1 MLRNATRT
9 FWWIGG
15 VGCWLGLLA
24 GCQGNTNLAKE
35 ENAAAAP
42 NGQAA
47 GSPTTGPP
55 YTGYHRYQ
63 GTVGG
68 QPVTMMLTIGP
79 DQYDSTKTV
88 CAGTYYYGTARRGL
102 LNLINAGAS
111 YQPRQ
116 PLELDES
123 DARKVTG
130 TWRATQPAGPLL
142 AGTWTSPTGQQM
154 PFALRETY
162 QDAQGRQLA
171 VRYEIVEETTF
182 GPMCQ
187 PDREDATDGA
197 PADEADS
204 AAADEEPSEYEQQQR
219 RPSELYR
226 DYLHLLGPDTLRPAL
241 RALQCPVPQKRRKA
255 DRAYAAGDGSCG
267 ENSESIAVTFN
278 DFGLLSVNEPSYVYS
293 YGAAHFNHSAGS
305 RIFDLRTGDYV
316 GLEDLLRPG
325 AEVKFQRLL
334 TRHLLRDPH
343 TDGDATV
350 REGTYALNGELV
362 PLPAGVALSYTGL
375 ECLYGESDLSASLG
389 YVSLDVPWAELLPL
403 LRPNSP
409 VARMLRERGLW
420 R

>member
-1 MLRNATRT
+1 MRT
-9 FWWIGG
+9 TTSRMWRMGW
-15 VGCWLGLLA
+15 VASWLGIVA
-24 GCQGNTNLAKE
+24 GCQDATKSGKE
-35 ENAAAAP
+35 EAAAEVTTALPASPLAP
-42 NGQAA
+42 
-47 GSPTTGPP
+47 GPP

-102 LNLINAGAS
+102 LNLINANT

-123 DARKVTG
+123 DDRKVTG

-142 AGTWTSPTGQQM
+142 AGTWTSPTGQQL

-187 PDREDATDGA
+187 PDREDAADGA

-278 DFGLLSVNEPSYVYS
+278 DFGLLSVSEPSYVYS

-305 RIFDLRTGDYV
+305 RILDLRTGGYV

-325 AEVKFQRLL
+325 AEAKLRRLL

-343 TDGDATV
+343 TEGDATV
-350 REGTYALNGELV
+350 REDAYALDGELV
-362 PLPAGVALSYTGL
+362 PLPGGVALSYTGL

-403 LRPNSP
+403 LRSDSP